1 MHGSGRASGRLQ
13 GSRER
18 EPATS
23 GISLCGND
31 GRARLFP
38 LGIVLLPTEQLP
50 LHIFEERYK
59 ELVDECLEQDGEFGL
74 VYADDDGLRDLG
86 TRARVVEVLTRFED
100 GRLNILV
107 EGGDRF
113 RLVELTD
120 GRSFSTGLVTP
131 IEDVDDSA
139 EAAAVDEALRLFG
152 LLREVTESEVDA
164 PERELPQLSF
174 ALAGKVELPADDKL
188 GLLAETSERL
198 RMELVQE
205 LLANAVLTAQRVRRA
220 AERASTN
227 GKVDLG

>member
-1 MHGSGRASGRLQ
+1 MMDELG
-13 GSRER
+13 
-18 EPATS
+18 
-23 GISLCGND
+23 
-31 GRARLFP
+31 LFP

-50 LHIFEERYK
+50 LHIFEDRYK

-164 PERELPQLSF
+164 PERELSQLSF

-188 GLLAETSERL
+188 GLLAETSERI

>member
-1 MHGSGRASGRLQ
+1 MHELG
-13 GSRER
+13 
-18 EPATS
+18 
-23 GISLCGND
+23 
-31 GRARLFP
+31 LFP

-59 ELVDECLEQDGEFGL
+59 ELVDECLEQEEEFGL

-120 GRSFSTGLVTP
+120 GRSFNTGLVTP

-152 LLREVTESEVDA
+152 LLREVTDSDVDA
-164 PERELPQLSF
+164 PERGLSQLSF

>member
-1 MHGSGRASGRLQ
+1 MDELG
-13 GSRER
+13 
-18 EPATS
+18 
-23 GISLCGND
+23 
-31 GRARLFP
+31 LFP

-59 ELVDECLEQDGEFGL
+59 ELVDECLEQNGEFGL

-139 EAAAVDEALRLFG
+139 DAAAVDEALRLFG

-164 PERELPQLSF
+164 PERELSQLSF

>member
-1 MHGSGRASGRLQ
+1 MEEIG
-13 GSRER
+13 
-18 EPATS
+18 
-23 GISLCGND
+23 
-31 GRARLFP
+31 LFP

-59 ELVDECLEQDGEFGL
+59 ELIGECLAEDGEFGL

-86 TRARVVEVLTRFED
+86 TRARVVEVLTRFDD

-107 EGGDRF
+107 QGGDRF
-113 RLVELTD
+113 RLTELTD
-120 GRSFSTGLVTP
+120 GRSFSTGLVTRIDDLDDP
-131 IEDVDDSA
+131 AED
-139 EAAAVDEALRLFG
+139 AAVEEALRLFG

-164 PERELPQLSF
+164 PDRGQPQLSY
-174 ALAGKVELPADDKL
+174 ALAGKVELPPDDKL
-188 GLLAETSERL
+188 GLLGETSERL

-227 GKVDLG
+227 GRVDLG

>member
-1 MHGSGRASGRLQ
+1 MDELG
-13 GSRER
+13 
-18 EPATS
+18 
-23 GISLCGND
+23 
-31 GRARLFP
+31 LFP

-131 IEDVDDSA
+131 IEDIDDSA

-164 PERELPQLSF
+164 PERELSQLSF
-174 ALAGKVELPADDKL
+174 ALAGKVELPTDDKL

>member
-1 MHGSGRASGRLQ
+1 MDELG
-13 GSRER
+13 
-18 EPATS
+18 
-23 GISLCGND
+23 
-31 GRARLFP
+31 LFP

-59 ELVDECLEQDGEFGL
+59 ELIAECLEQEEEFGL

-86 TRARVVEVLTRFED
+86 TRARVVDVLTRFED

-113 RLVELTD
+113 QLKELTD
-120 GRSFSTGLVTP
+120 GRSFNTGLVVP
-131 IEDVDDSA
+131 IEDIDDAA
-139 EAAAVDEALRLFG
+139 EASAVDEALRLFE
-152 LLREVTESEVDA
+152 LLREVTASEVD
-164 PERELPQLSF
+164 PPDRGLPQLSF
-174 ALAGKVELPADDKL
+174 ALAGKVELPTDDKL
-188 GLLAETSERL
+188 GLLGETSERL
-198 RMELVQE
+198 RMDLVQE

>member
-1 MHGSGRASGRLQ
+1 MDELG
-13 GSRER
+13 
-18 EPATS
+18 
-23 GISLCGND
+23 
-31 GRARLFP
+31 LFP

-59 ELVDECLEQDGEFGL
+59 ELVDECLEQDAEFGL

-139 EAAAVDEALRLFG
+139 AAATVDEALRLFG

-164 PERELPQLSF
+164 PERELSQLSF